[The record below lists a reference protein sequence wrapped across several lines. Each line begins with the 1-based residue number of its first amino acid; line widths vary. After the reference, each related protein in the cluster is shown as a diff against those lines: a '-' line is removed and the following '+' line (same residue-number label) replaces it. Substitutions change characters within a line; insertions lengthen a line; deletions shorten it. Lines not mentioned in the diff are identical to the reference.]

1 MDSYNEKLAKSFDQL
16 AIQLKTDRYRSR
28 AYRNAATILRS
39 HPCTIMSGK
48 EAMEIK
54 GIGKSIASKIDELIA
69 TGTLSIIEKRNQK
82 EVEKENVLQLFEKIH
97 GVGPKT
103 AEKWYNEGYRSLEDL
118 SKFYNQMTD
127 AQKMGYYYYHQ
138 LNQRIPRNEMDQF
151 AAIID
156 KALSEIGVMYM
167 ICGSYR
173 RGEKDS
179 GDIDCLIKG
188 SPSTNLTLVL
198 NALVKTGIMIG
209 QLALGNTKYMG
220 ICRLNEKCNAR
231 RIDLMIIAA
240 ESWPY
245 ATLYFTGS
253 KQLNVIMR
261 SKALQLG
268 YTMNEYRMEGSQGN
282 YPAKTEH
289 DIFRVL
295 GMGYLEPHQRSIGQ
309 K

>member
-1 MDSYNEKLAKSFDQL
+1 MYSSNEKLSKAFDQL
-16 AIQLKTDRYRSR
+16 AIQFKEDHYRSR
-28 AYRNAATILRS
+28 AYRNAASILKTHQGTIL
-39 HPCTIMSGK
+39 SGK

-54 GIGKSIASKIDELIA
+54 GIGKSIAAKIDEFIT
-69 TGTLSIIEKRNQK
+69 TGKISIIEERKPE
-82 EVEKENVLQLFEKIH
+82 EVSKDSILQTFEKIH

-103 AEKWYNEGYRSLEDL
+103 AEKWYNQGYRSLEDL
-118 SKFYNQMTD
+118 AKIYNKMTD
-127 AQKMGYYYYHQ
+127 AQKMGYYYYHH
-138 LNQRIPRNEMDQF
+138 LNTRIPREEMDQF
-151 AAIID
+151 ANIIKD
-156 KALSEIGVMYM
+156 ALTKIGATYM

-188 SPSTNLTLVL
+188 SPTTNLTLVL

-231 RIDLMIIAA
+231 RIDLMIIAE

-253 KQLNVIMR
+253 KQLNVVMR
-261 SKALQLG
+261 SRALQLG
-268 YTMNEYRMEGSQGN
+268 YTMNEYRMESSNGN
-282 YPAKTEH
+282 YLAKTEQ
-289 DIFRVL
+289 DIFTAL
-295 GMGYLEPHQRSIGQ
+295 GMSYLEPHQRSLGH